1 MSIPVITEQDLDE
14 LAALYPDLNFTDDER
29 RAVLLEGQSRD
40 INAAPGSGKTTLLA
54 TKLML
59 LGRKWND
66 ERRGICVL
74 SHTNVA
80 REEIQRRLGA
90 SAEGSRL
97 LAHPHF
103 IGTIHGLV
111 NHFLAVPYLRSN
123 GLEVDVIDNE
133 IFSQRALAK
142 AKSNWS
148 LRTWMEQ
155 NVGVQPMVEGLIF
168 KGPNLELASEGG
180 RLPSEKAK
188 TFPILQNIKRELAKS
203 GIFRHADMFAFAEQH
218 LEASPRLIKLMS
230 QRFPLVFI
238 DEMQD
243 TSWEQE
249 RLLQLIFDDT
259 VIIQRLG
266 DINQRILVSE
276 DGAKNLSFPK
286 ADALPISTSKRFGPT
301 IAQVVA
307 SAQLSGVAVAGT
319 GLDAHAPMLLIYPT
333 EKVDKVISAFGVEV
347 LKRFDDATIHGGP
360 VKALCARK
368 QGDAKKA
375 VAGRTL
381 LDYWP
386 ALAQSPGSATQ
397 LGRFWSLVTGAG
409 TQTGETSLMGRT
421 DEIRRA
427 LLLVLRAAKSQAV
440 TNVTGGHQLLRRL
453 SEAGIDVGK
462 VRRLM
467 RDLAMDTLSVA
478 SEEGKKSLPSII
490 FWVVQPVLPAEMT
503 EQNFNALE
511 IFHLPDAPDVA
522 VLKPNEC
529 AIDHEGR
536 KFCVQIGSVASM
548 KGETHLATLV
558 LESLGHPSRRFDV
571 QEALPVTAGLK
582 ERDKK
587 ISDGLLSQF
596 RNLYVGLSRPTSFLC
611 LAVNT
616 ERVSE
621 ECKSALI
628 NLGWVVSTVE

>member
-1 MSIPVITEQDLDE
+1 MSIPIITERDLDE
-14 LAALYPDLNFTDDER
+14 LTALYPNLNFTDVER
-29 RAVLLEGQSRD
+29 KAVLLESQSRD

-59 LGRKWND
+59 LGRKWSD

-111 NHFLAVPYLRSN
+111 NQFLAVPYLRSN

-133 IFSQRALAK
+133 MFSQRALAK

-168 KGPNLELASEGG
+168 KGPKLELASEGG

-188 TFPILQNIKRELAKS
+188 TFPILHNLKRELAKS
-203 GIFRHADMFAFAEQH
+203 GVFRHADMFAFAEQY
-218 LEASPRLIKLMS
+218 LEATPQLIKLMS
-230 QRFPLVFI
+230 RRFPLVFI

-249 RLLQLIFDDT
+249 RLLQLIFDDS

-286 ADALPISTSKRFGPT
+286 VGALPISTSKRFGPT

-307 SAQLSGVAVAGT
+307 SAQLSGIAVTGT
-319 GLDAHAPMLLIYPT
+319 GLDVHAPMLLIYPT

-347 LKRFDDATIHGGP
+347 LKRFDDANILAGP

-368 QGDAKKA
+368 QGDAQKA

-386 ALAQSPGSATQ
+386 AHAQLRAPGKQ
-397 LGRFWSLVTGAG
+397 QDRFWSLVTGACS
-409 TQTGETSLMGRT
+409 QAGETSLSGRV
-421 DEIRRA
+421 DGIRRA
-427 LLLVLRAAKSQAV
+427 LLSVLREAKSEAV
-440 TNVTGGHQLLRRL
+440 TNVKGGHQLLRRL
-453 SEAGIDVGK
+453 SEAGVDVGR
-462 VRRLM
+462 VRRLI
-467 RDLAMDTLSVA
+467 RDLAMDALSV
-478 SEEGKKSLPSII
+478 STEEGKKGLPSII

-503 EQNFNALE
+503 EQDFNALE
-511 IFHLPDAPDVA
+511 IFHLPEAADGA
-522 VLKPNEC
+522 VLKANEC
-529 AIDHEGR
+529 TVEHEGR
-536 KFCVQIGSVASM
+536 ALCVQIGSVASM

-558 LESLGHPSRRFDV
+558 LESLGHPSKRFDI
-571 QEALPVTAGLK
+571 QEALPVTGGLK
-582 ERDKK
+582 ARDKK
-587 ISDGLLSQF
+587 ISDSLLSQF

-611 LAVNT
+611 LAVNA
-616 ERVSE
+616 ERISE
-621 ECKSALI
+621 ECKCALI
-628 NLGWVVSTVE
+628 NRGWVISTVE

>member
-1 MSIPVITEQDLDE
+1 MSNAEQCSLK
-14 LAALYPDLNFTDDER
+14 AN
-29 RAVLLEGQSRD
+29 LEISTLPRE
-40 INAAPGSGKTTLLA
+40 AEKTTLLA

-97 LAHPHF
+97 LTHPHF

-168 KGPNLELASEGG
+168 KGPNLELTSEGG

-203 GIFRHADMFAFAEQH
+203 GVFRHADMFAFAEQH
-218 LEASPRLIKLMS
+218 LEVSPRLKKLMS

-243 TSWEQE
+243 TSWDQE

-276 DGAKNLSFPK
+276 DGAKNLSFPN

-347 LKRFDDATIHGGP
+347 LKRFDDATIHAGP

-375 VAGRTL
+375 IAGRTL

-386 ALAQSPGSATQ
+386 ALAQSPASGKQ

-409 TQTGETSLMGRT
+409 PQTKETSLMGRA

-427 LLLVLRAAKSQAV
+427 LLLVLREAKSQAV
-440 TNVTGGHQLLRRL
+440 ANVTGGHQLLRKL
-453 SEAGIDVGK
+453 SEAGIDV
-462 VRRLM
+462 
-467 RDLAMDTLSVA
+467 
-478 SEEGKKSLPSII
+478 
-490 FWVVQPVLPAEMT
+490 
-503 EQNFNALE
+503 
-511 IFHLPDAPDVA
+511 
-522 VLKPNEC
+522 VLKANEC
-529 AIDHEGR
+529 TVEHEGR
-536 KFCVQIGSVASM
+536 SLCVHIGSVASM

-558 LESLGHPSRRFDV
+558 LESLGHPSRRFDI
-571 QEALPVTAGLK
+571 QEALPVTGGLK

-611 LAVNT
+611 LAVNA

-628 NLGWVVSTVE
+628 NRGWVISAVE